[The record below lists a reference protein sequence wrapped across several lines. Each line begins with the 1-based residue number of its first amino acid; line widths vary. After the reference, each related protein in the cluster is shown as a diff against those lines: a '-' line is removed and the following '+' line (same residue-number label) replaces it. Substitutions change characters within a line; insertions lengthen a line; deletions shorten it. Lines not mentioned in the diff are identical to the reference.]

1 MEYKLYVDYKN
12 IEWLRNGFFDFS
24 QGVFGIS
31 FKEWYEYGFW
41 NDKYICYSL
50 VDNRKMISNISIS
63 KIKVFI
69 DGSLKNAIQLATVG
83 TLKDYRGKGLSR
95 CLMERVLAEYED
107 RCDLFFLSANN
118 SVIDFY
124 PKFGFRRIIEYKY
137 TARKPVIRNKG
148 TARKMNLKDK
158 DDLTIILNRS
168 QGNIP
173 LSNIFDISDYT
184 HILMWYLVNFYK
196 ECIWYIEDKGI
207 VVICKVLDRTLHV
220 FDILSKD
227 NFQFFDILV
236 YLTTE
241 EFELIRFHFT
251 PDKMGIEVN
260 SEPIMDD
267 DPFFVQGSFSLKGKE
282 FKVPQLAQ
290 T

>member
-12 IEWLRNGFFDFS
+12 TEWLRNGFFDFT
-24 QGVFGIS
+24 QKVFGIS
-31 FKEWYEYGFW
+31 FKEWYECGFW

-50 VDNRKMISNISIS
+50 LDNRKVISNVSIS
-63 KIKVFI
+63 KMKVLI
-69 DGSLKNAIQLATVG
+69 DGNIKDAIQLATVG

-95 CLMERVLAEYED
+95 YLMEKVLDEYND
-107 RCDLFFLSANN
+107 KCDLFFLSANN

-158 DDLTIILNRS
+158 VDLATIQNRC
-168 QGNIP
+168 QGSIQ
-173 LSNIFDISDYT
+173 LSNIFDVSDYT
-184 HILMWYLVNFYK
+184 HILMWYLVNFYR

-207 VVICKVLDRTLHV
+207 IVICKVIDRTLHV
-220 FDILSKD
+220 FDILSVD
-227 NFQFFDILV
+227 NFQFVDILG
-236 YLTTE
+236 YLTIE
-241 EFELIRFHFT
+241 EFELIRFRFT

-267 DPFFVQGSFSLKGKE
+267 DPFFVQGSFGLEGKE